1 MDYTVRFNPTLA
13 AGKIDFIVCS
23 VVVADNQHRASSAI
37 LFQSIKNGASG
48 TWGIIPMPAQT
59 NLADDEI
66 ERLVTWILD
75 QK

>member
-1 MDYTVRFNPTLA
+1 VIGPSYKEIA
-13 AGKIDFIVCS
+13 ARYSKDAEA
-23 VVVADNQHRASSAI
+23 VAKLRR
-37 LFQSIKNGASG
+37 SIKNGASG

-66 ERLVTWILD
+66 ERLVTWILE